1 MAGAAGAHRDAARM
15 MLEGAAERNQEEEDE
30 SIEHLDPVAYAF
42 LPLEVRAA
50 GRMQKP
56 PPHPPSP
63 WNPKCGPL
71 IYFNDVLAPFEHG
84 LDDPQEWM
92 KTHRPA
98 WERTYSA
105 YEHPCS
111 CPAAPTHPAL
121 LGESFSAADPLAPA
135 DNRDGPR
142 LMAGFHPSRSSLR
155 PLASNP
161 TKTFTA
167 DSLECRGGL
176 APPVEGLGRAR
187 ARTTWAP
194 SSHNAAAL
202 PRELASPLTRLARA
216 RSQAALRTR
225 WSVARPRRTRKGTRS
240 WSSRTAPSSRRSPA
254 PAAAPLPRGSRA
266 IRGARRRRAPPHFRG
281 GWASAAPRGADPRGA
296 MPPAG
301 ARQLRDASALPGVV
315 RRCACERQ
323 REPRGGIAPGPTAG
337 AGRRCAVSRASLPAP
352 RRSIPL
358 SPTRAR
364 SDPLP

>member
-15 MLEGAAERNQEEEDE
+15 MLEEAAERNQEEEDE

-98 WERTYSA
+98 WAPTSPA

-111 CPAAPTHPAL
+111 CPAAPTHSAV
-121 LGESFSAADPLAPA
+121 LGESFSAADPRAPA

-142 LMAGFHPSRSSLR
+142 LMAGLHPSRSSLR

-176 APPVEGLGRAR
+176 APPVEGLGRAG

-202 PRELASPLTRLARA
+202 PRELACPLTRRARA

-225 WSVARPRRTRKGTRS
+225 WSAARPRRTRKGTRS
-240 WSSRTAPSSRRSPA
+240 WSSRTAPSSRHSPA
-254 PAAAPLPRGSRA
+254 SAAAPPPGGSRA
-266 IRGARRRRAPPHFRG
+266 IRGARRKRGPPAFGGAGQAAPRAVPARRR
-281 GWASAAPRGADPRGA
+281 AAPRGADPRGA

-301 ARQLRDASALPGVV
+301 ARQLRDASALSGVV
-315 RRCACERQ
+315 RRRAC
-323 REPRGGIAPGPTAG
+323 
-337 AGRRCAVSRASLPAP
+337 
-352 RRSIPL
+352 
-358 SPTRAR
+358 
-364 SDPLP
+364 